1 MEKQDFQARIKAII
15 EDRLVR
21 VTPEVKEILPAILWG
36 EIEFF
41 TQLTDTYFALIF
53 INDVEKERIRKLRE
67 RNIQPFPFLINL
79 KELPAVPLLDLKNP
93 SLYGLKPVL

>member
-21 VTPEVKEILPAILWG
+21 VTPEVKEILPAILRG

-53 INDVEKERIRKLRE
+53 INDVGG
-67 RNIQPFPFLINL
+67 F
-79 KELPAVPLLDLKNP
+79 
-93 SLYGLKPVL
+93 